1 MAAFLLFAFIIHT
14 SVWWQKVC
22 RMLLFWHFFL
32 FTFVAQSSA
41 CKEKSYFLGCL
52 NFSGVLLL
60 LFTVHHS
67 SYSVSYLTFCFA
79 SLVYGLIM
87 SCWGFFGGKPCPQA
101 TAEGFMTSALVAAFT
116 KKNQNDYLSEDPI
129 WTGSFLH
136 QINLAQGFVHHSRFS
151 HWLEANDTLHTTQ
164 PLHIISSFAPA
175 VTF

>member
-1 MAAFLLFAFIIHT
+1 MTGDCLLLFADVSPAFRLQAKIVFSPLFSVYIMAAFLLFAFIIHT

-22 RMLLFWHFFL
+22 RMLLLCHFFL
-32 FTFVAQSSA
+32 FTLVAQSSA

-116 KKNQNDYLSEDPI
+116 KKKTKTITWPRIQFELGHFFI
-129 WTGSFLH
+129 
-136 QINLAQGFVHHSRFS
+136 R
-151 HWLEANDTLHTTQ
+151 
-164 PLHIISSFAPA
+164 
-175 VTF
+175 

>member
-1 MAAFLLFAFIIHT
+1 MTGDCLLLFADVSPAFRLQAKIVFSPLFSVYIMAAFLLFAFIIHT

-87 SCWGFFGGKPCPQA
+87 SCWGFFGGGSRACRLRLKDLWPRLWSLLSRKKTKTITCPRIQF
-101 TAEGFMTSALVAAFT
+101 ELGHFF
-116 KKNQNDYLSEDPI
+116 I
-129 WTGSFLH
+129 
-136 QINLAQGFVHHSRFS
+136 R
-151 HWLEANDTLHTTQ
+151 
-164 PLHIISSFAPA
+164 
-175 VTF
+175 